1 MAIDPKTVEVLGV
14 MARVLSEHGWKFVLI
29 GAVILQLLIDLRQGR
44 DSLSRTT
51 RDADA
56 VVMVASWE
64 DFRQMR
70 QQLFRAGFQPGS
82 APHELRFGEDVR
94 VDLIPFGPELVEEDR
109 LVWPEADRVMSTL
122 GIEEAF
128 ESARPEELAP
138 GLSLPVVPIPGM
150 MLLKLVAYQDRPEER
165 ARDLTDVVYCFE
177 HYEERLETSRRFDLI
192 GITVEGQQLQFEE
205 AGAYLLG
212 IEVAGLA
219 RPRSLVAVRKFLDRI
234 SDEYAR
240 PISQILIEERR
251 IADTEDRRSEL
262 FRLFRVFAAGAS
274 EDAKIA

>member
-29 GAVILQLLIDLRQGR
+29 GAMISQLLIDLRQGR

>member
-14 MARVLSEHGWKFVLI
+14 MARVLSEHGWKFVFI
-29 GAVILQLLIDLRQGR
+29 GAMIPQLLIDLRQGR